1 MEYSS
6 ATHVKSYGGANRVS
20 YISPL
25 FLTPWFHLNQAE
37 PSDPVHVYLNI
48 ELLLAEPSDPV
59 HVYLNIELL
68 LAEPSD
74 PVHVYLN
81 IELLLAELRGRPL
94 GLPHFQQLATNNI
107 F

>member
-48 ELLLAEPSDPV
+48 ELLLAE
-59 HVYLNIELL
+59 
-68 LAEPSD
+68 
-74 PVHVYLN
+74 
-81 IELLLAELRGRPL
+81 LRGRPL

>member
-6 ATHVKSYGGANRVS
+6 AKHVKSYGGANRVS

-48 ELLLAEPSDPV
+48 ELLLAE
-59 HVYLNIELL
+59 
-68 LAEPSD
+68 
-74 PVHVYLN
+74 
-81 IELLLAELRGRPL
+81 LRGRPL